1 MNRYEFASDT
11 YFSLFL
17 EHHFDGYLMNKIP
30 LIRKLQLRTLIS
42 FKAVIGSL
50 SEKNKN
56 ANLNYK
62 NDFSQIPDFQT
73 YTGFRTPDRT
83 PFMEAGVGIENIFKV
98 FRVEAMWRLNYL
110 DNPEATKFNLLVGV
124 AFYF

>member
-1 MNRYEFASDT
+1 MKKLLILLLAG
-11 YFSLFL
+11 FL
-17 EHHFDGYLMNKIP
+17 SNTIVA
-30 LIRKLQLRTLIS
+30 QTT
-42 FKAVIGSL
+42 